1 MEGTGFFGL
10 WLRRPR
16 IWYSPPHASGT
27 PPPTHLVLPP
37 MERPRSPDSLF
48 GDPPPPPV
56 ARRTCPPIPGL
67 YIFPALLPD
76 DIARESG

>member
-1 MEGTGFFGL
+1 MRVSSAFG
-10 WLRRPR
+10 
-16 IWYSPPHASGT
+16 SGVPHCYT
-27 PPPTHLVLPP
+27 PPP

-76 DIARESG
+76 DVARESGRVS